1 MSTAGFDASRQGVA
15 SVLRGVVS
23 AAVLLSAVVHLELW
37 AEGFHQLAVVGPA
50 FMLNAIGGFA
60 IGLAVLVWR
69 HWIPVVLAIGFG
81 LATLAAFVVSATVG
95 LFGVHEVFYGVTQTT
110 AGIAEIVAVVFGVAV
125 LAVERKTSMDADH
138 ARGLDRHADAGSA
151 EATSAGATSAAA
163 TQAPPASRS
172 AAQ

>member
-1 MSTAGFDASRQGVA
+1 MA
-15 SVLRGVVS
+15 SVLRGVL
-23 AAVLLSAVVHLELW
+23 AASVLLSAVVHLELW
-37 AEGFHQLAVVGPA
+37 AEGFNQLAVVGPA
-50 FMLNAIGGFA
+50 FLLNAIGGFA

-81 LATLAAFVVSATVG
+81 LATLGAFVVSATVG

-125 LAVERKTSMDADH
+125 LALERRTSMDADN
-138 ARGLDRHADAGSA
+138 ARAVDRHPDMGSA
-151 EATSAGATSAAA
+151 VGPSAGATSAAA
-163 TQAPPASRS
+163 TSAAPTQAPPASRS